1 MISIHYKKSYTYISC
16 PVIIF
21 ITLILFII
29 INNISEDILSLK
41 LSRKADSF
49 LCELTSLAPHEERLL
64 GRSPQEVMKAKSL
77 HILIDVS
84 AGLMQCLLPLLDE
97 EKKKKRKEKQAFPK
111 LEKLILRPQKWG
123 RSSVYQETDPFEV
136 SCREKSGS
144 AQALLISLREK
155 EILERC
161 WSQLNHVA
169 FSTPQGKSWPHQ
181 RAIYFFNTKK
191 SDNCNPRLRN

>member
-49 LCELTSLAPHEERLL
+49 LCELTSLAPHEEGLL
-64 GRSPQEVMKAKSL
+64 GRSPEEVMKAKSL

-84 AGLMQCLLPLLDE
+84 AGPDAVPPALAWWGE
-97 EKKKKRKEKQAFPK
+97 KEKKKREASLPK
-111 LEKLILRPQKWG
+111 AGKTHSETSEMGQKFCLSRNWSLWSFMSGEVRLGTGALDLIK
-123 RSSVYQETDPFEV
+123 
-136 SCREKSGS
+136 
-144 AQALLISLREK
+144 
-155 EILERC
+155 
-161 WSQLNHVA
+161 
-169 FSTPQGKSWPHQ
+169 GKG
-181 RAIYFFNTKK
+181 
-191 SDNCNPRLRN
+191 NPWAMLVIA